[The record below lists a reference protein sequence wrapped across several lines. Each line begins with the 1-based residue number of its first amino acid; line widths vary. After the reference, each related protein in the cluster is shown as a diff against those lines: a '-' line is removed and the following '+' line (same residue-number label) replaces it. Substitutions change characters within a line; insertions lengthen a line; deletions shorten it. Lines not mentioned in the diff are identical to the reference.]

1 MTSNSDKFLVRPDP
15 TRNRLSEVGR
25 DRRPVVLLF
34 VCALAALG
42 VGDGPAPPA
51 ANQPAKPTDSP
62 QKFAPGVR
70 IDWRRRVVEVDAV
83 VVLRKGPLEL
93 LACSPK
99 TREYESILAVS
110 ARPMHIFQAMG
121 LIGLEPGS
129 PVRYDEKH
137 DRWLAPTGET
147 LQLRVRYRQKDVE
160 RTVPVEHW
168 LLDVKHGRPPKS
180 LKWVFA
186 GSRTLKSGRFGAD
199 VDGTVVCVVD
209 FETALISPGARHSA
223 DNEALWLAANTKAIP
238 PTGTTCTLLIRSAKE
253 KSARPEVAKPSE

>member
-1 MTSNSDKFLVRPDP
+1 
-15 TRNRLSEVGR
+15 
-25 DRRPVVLLF
+25 VVLLF

-42 VGDGPAPPA
+42 VGNGPAPPV
-51 ANQPAKPTDSP
+51 PERPTRVTDSP

-129 PVRYDEKH
+129 PVRYDDKR
-137 DRWLAPTGET
+137 DRWPAPKGEA
-147 LQLRVRYRQKDVE
+147 LQLRVRYRQDDAE
-160 RTVPVEHW
+160 RTVPVERW
-168 LLDVKHGRPPKS
+168 LLDVKHGRPPES

-209 FETALISPGARHSA
+209 FETALIAPGARHSA
-223 DNEALWLAANTKAIP
+223 DNEALWLAANTRAIP
-238 PTGTTCTLLIRSAKE
+238 PTGTTCTLLIRSAK
-253 KSARPEVAKPSE
+253 AEVAKPSE